1 MAYRHELTPDQ
12 FAKIAHMLP
21 GREGYVGVTAKDNHN
36 FLNAVFWRMKTGA
49 PWRDLPQRYGDWKNV
64 HLRFSRWAKCSI
76 FDKLLG
82 ALTAGEESELLLLD
96 STVVKGHQHAA
107 GAKKSKAASEA
118 LGRSSGGWSSKIHCA
133 VKGQGVPAGLYLS
146 GGQVHDSQYGP
157 LLLENQRAKYVL
169 GDRAY
174 AGEKVLAQV
183 ASIGAE
189 AVIPPHQ
196 RCKQTRSYHRVI
208 YKERNKIE
216 RFFNRIKHFR
226 AIATRYCKRAAY
238 FLEALKWVACIIIL
252 IN

>member
-1 MAYRHELTPDQ
+1 MPHRDELTPDQ

-21 GREGYVGVTAKDNHN
+21 GREGHVGVRAKDNHN
-36 FLNAVFWRMKTGA
+36 FLNAVFWIMKTGA
-49 PWRDLPQRYGDWKNV
+49 PWRDLPERYGNWQNV
-64 HLRFSRWAKCSI
+64 HRRFTRWAKRGI
-76 FDKLLG
+76 FDKILQG
-82 ALTAGEESELLLLD
+82 LTDGEESELLLLD
-96 STVVKGHQHAA
+96 STVVRAHQHAA

-133 VKGQGVPAGLYLS
+133 VKGQGVPASLYLS
-146 GGQVHDSQYGP
+146 EGQVHDSQYGP
-157 LLLENQRAKYVL
+157 LLLENQRSKYVL

-174 AGEKVLAQV
+174 AGQKLLAHI

-196 RCKQTRSYHRVI
+196 RSKESRSYNRAI

-226 AIATRYCKRAAY
+226 GIATRYCKRAAY
-238 FLEALKWVACIIIL
+238 FLEAVKWAACIILL